1 MIVTHPAAELLDLS
15 EMADSPP
22 TKPQG
27 DQPQPKPPVAEREP
41 LVVTVVDAPAA
52 EPATQLDIRVAEAA
66 QPIDVQIEI
75 PQPTEEAPRGPSY
88 LSLAFGFGAL
98 LLFILYQLQFAPLVI
113 RWEHG
118 LQRRIFGQRTY
129 YAHRKPHA
137 RGEAIN
143 Q

>member
-1 MIVTHPAAELLDLS
+1 MLDHS

-22 TKPQG
+22 TKTQ
-27 DQPQPKPPVAEREP
+27 DDQTQPQPKPPVAERQP
-41 LVVTVVDAPAA
+41 LVVTVLDAPAA
-52 EPATQLDIRVAEAA
+52 EPATQLDIQVAEAA
-66 QPIDVQIEI
+66 QPVEVQVEI
-75 PQPTEEAPRGPSY
+75 PQRTEEEARGPSY

-98 LLFILYQLQFAPLVI
+98 LLFILYQLQFAPLAI

-118 LQRRIFGQRTY
+118 LQRRILGQRTY